1 MASWAWRSLAA
12 ETIFMALVCCCV
24 LLTLRIRRRMAMR
37 AGMGA
42 SLSRPL
48 RLARRL
54 EDGRELG
61 EGRLQ
66 LLGELALDVLL
77 LRDRREEGAVA
88 GGAPGWTCRG
98 RRRTWRRPPSR
109 GTARGRG
116 GAGPPPPSSP

>member
-12 ETIFMALVCCCV
+12 ETIFMALVICCV
-24 LLTLRIRRRMAMR
+24 LLTLRIRRRMSMR

-66 LLGELALDVLL
+66 LLGELALDFLL

-88 GGAPGWTCRG
+88 AVEPGEALLLVAPAVGDGERVEGPRRG
-98 RRRTWRRPPSR
+98 READRD
-109 GTARGRG
+109 
-116 GAGPPPPSSP
+116 